1 MPRPTIYYIR
11 HGETEWNALGRLQ
24 GTQDI
29 PLNALG
35 RVQAVQA
42 GNILSQLV
50 ARNGHDAM
58 RLPYVA
64 SPLSRARATMELVR
78 ETLQLPVED
87 YALDARL
94 REIGYGKWE
103 GATLPEMQAADPVF
117 YAKRLTEK
125 WTLAPEGG
133 ETYADV
139 ERRVR
144 DWYDQLTGDIV
155 AVAHGGTARA
165 LMVGFSEV
173 EAAGEC
179 VARII
184 GAGIIPGGMEM
195 MDKPA
200 IHAAEAF
207 VHAGYP
213 LDVEALLIIE
223 LDGPGVEV
231 DELIGR
237 VEAIANG
244 CGSTTCRI
252 STSEAERNLF
262 WAGRKAAFPAVG
274 RISPDYLC
282 MDGTIPRGALPKAL
296 ARIRELSEKYQLG
309 CANVFHAGDGN
320 LHPLILY
327 DANKP
332 GEMERAEAFGADIL
346 RCCVELG
353 GVLTGEHG
361 VGIEKR
367 DLMPDMF
374 TEIDLNQQQRVKCA
388 FDSQGLLNPG
398 KVFPT
403 LHRCAELGRM
413 HVHGGRLAFPDLPRF

>member
-103 GATLPEMQAADPVF
+103 GATLAEMQAADPVF

-165 LMVGFSEV
+165 LMVALGFETPN
-173 EAAGEC
+173 
-179 VARII
+179 R
-184 GAGIIPGGMEM
+184 
-195 MDKPA
+195 
-200 IHAAEAF
+200 
-207 VHAGYP
+207 
-213 LDVEALLIIE
+213 
-223 LDGPGVEV
+223 
-231 DELIGR
+231 
-237 VEAIANG
+237 
-244 CGSTTCRI
+244 
-252 STSEAERNLF
+252 
-262 WAGRKAAFPAVG
+262 AV
-274 RISPDYLC
+274 
-282 MDGTIPRGALPKAL
+282 
-296 ARIRELSEKYQLG
+296 
-309 CANVFHAGDGN
+309 
-320 LHPLILY
+320 
-327 DANKP
+327 
-332 GEMERAEAFGADIL
+332 
-346 RCCVELG
+346 
-353 GVLTGEHG
+353 
-361 VGIEKR
+361 
-367 DLMPDMF
+367 
-374 TEIDLNQQQRVKCA
+374 
-388 FDSQGLLNPG
+388 
-398 KVFPT
+398 
-403 LHRCAELGRM
+403 
-413 HVHGGRLAFPDLPRF
+413 DLPIQQGAVYVFGEDGFEKFS